1 LVILL
6 LTKLRKRISPASER
20 LGKALGRAGISPDLL
35 TALGICV
42 AIAVPVAA
50 YFLGWVAALLLMI
63 TASVLDLLDGAVAR
77 ATGRT
82 SRRGAFL
89 DSVGDRVSDGAFI
102 IALYVL
108 GLPGVPALT
117 LILTSFLISYMRA
130 KGESLSLRMEGVGIM
145 ERGDRIIFVAALMI
159 ILGLGYL
166 DIGTYLSYLMILLNI
181 VTIIHR
187 GYYIIRGG

>member
-1 LVILL
+1 MVILL

-63 TASVLDLLDGAVAR
+63 AASVLDLLDGAVAR

>member
-1 LVILL
+1 VILL

-63 TASVLDLLDGAVAR
+63 AASVLDLLDGAVAR

>member
-1 LVILL
+1 MILL

>member
-1 LVILL
+1 MILL

-63 TASVLDLLDGAVAR
+63 AASVLDLLDGAVAR

>member
-1 LVILL
+1 MILL

-63 TASVLDLLDGAVAR
+63 AASVLDLLDGAVAR

-82 SRRGAFL
+82 SRRGAFI

-166 DIGTYLSYLMILLNI
+166 DIGTYLSYLMILLNL

>member
-1 LVILL
+1 MILL

-20 LGKALGRAGISPDLL
+20 LGKALGGAGISPDLL

-63 TASVLDLLDGAVAR
+63 TASILDLLDGAVAR
-77 ATGRT
+77 AMGKT
-82 SRRGAFL
+82 SRRGAFI

-108 GLPGVPALT
+108 GLPAVPALT
-117 LILTSFLISYMRA
+117 LLLTSFLISYMRA

>member
-1 LVILL
+1 VILL

-20 LGKALGRAGISPDLL
+20 VGKALGGAGISPDLL

-63 TASVLDLLDGAVAR
+63 AASVLDLLDGAVAR

>member
-1 LVILL
+1 MILL

-20 LGKALGRAGISPDLL
+20 VGKALGGAGISPDLL

-42 AIAVPVAA
+42 AVAVPIAA
-50 YFLGWVAALLLMI
+50 CFLGWVAALILMI
-63 TASVLDLLDGAVAR
+63 TASILDLLDGAVAR
-77 ATGRT
+77 AMGKT

-102 IALYVL
+102 IALYLL
-108 GLPGVPALT
+108 GLPAVPALT
-117 LILTSFLISYMRA
+117 LLLTSFLISYMRA

-145 ERGDRIIFVAALMI
+145 ERGDRIFFVAALMI

-166 DIGTYLSYLMILLNI
+166 DIGTYLSYLMILLNL